1 MEWEEELEYCTVL
14 FADEYEIDEKTAGS
28 IICDFELE
36 DAVMERYE
44 EELKE
49 KEEEQEKEWEE
60 IKKQFPYS
68 GDIHGGL

>member
-1 MEWEEELEYCTVL
+1 MEWEEQLDYCKVL

-28 IICDFELE
+28 IICDFDLE
-36 DAVMERYE
+36 DAVIERYE

-49 KEEEQEKEWEE
+49 KEEEQAEE
-60 IKKQFPYS
+60 CEQIKTQFPYS